1 MKEKSLAGEC
11 VACNCVEIGTLIDN
25 SDCSTQVQKEFQS
38 EAEAAQALEQLTQK
52 ANEIASD
59 ECQVNANVA
68 EVEGKWQ
75 LTANVTFSCQAEA
88 LILEL
93 ALR

>member
-1 MKEKSLAGEC
+1 MNEKSSAEEC

-25 SDCSTQVQKEFQS
+25 SECGTQIRKEFQS
-38 EAEAAQALEQLTQK
+38 EAEAKQALQALTEK
-52 ANEIASD
+52 AQEIASD
-59 ECQVNANVA
+59 ECQIDADVKQI
-68 EVEGKWQ
+68 EGKWLMQ
-75 LTANVTFSCQAEA
+75 ADVTFSCQAEA